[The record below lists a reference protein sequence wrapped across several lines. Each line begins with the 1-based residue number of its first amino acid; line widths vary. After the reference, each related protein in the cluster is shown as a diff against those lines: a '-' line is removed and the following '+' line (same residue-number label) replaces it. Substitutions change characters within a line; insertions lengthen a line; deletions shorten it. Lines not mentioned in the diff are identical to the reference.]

1 MLKSVNSNKASS
13 TVAIKVMYSQLIKPL
28 QKKVIQGLKTIFSEY
43 ENVELLQ
50 FNTVDTQDMLDMVEA
65 VTKLVD
71 RDIITKYEARQDL
84 AYSQRDK
91 ETLDVFLNAD
101 TPIGATP
108 ITKDALDDV
117 VDDVQ
122 KIYRKNGLEKEP
134 TS

>member
-1 MLKSVNSNKASS
+1 
-13 TVAIKVMYSQLIKPL
+13 MYSQLIKPL